1 MLGKSFLRTEFVSLT
16 MSLPTV
22 IGIMGNSVG
31 ICLICQSGTC
41 HTSLLLKLD
50 DGYS

>member
-22 IGIMGNSVG
+22 IGIIGSSVG
-31 ICLICQSGTC
+31 ICLICQRKRHMPRETHS
-41 HTSLLLKLD
+41 K
-50 DGYS
+50 